1 MFTDME
7 RKLIE
12 GEMKPGVKY
21 KGYAFINKFK
31 EFCFTPEATGSQAG
45 REKLLKQW
53 AEQGTTIKETKNYII
68 VTIKESKQLDEPSR
82 ARSLMSKF
90 NLIFN
95 FLKNHAV

>member
-1 MFTDME
+1 MYSKME

-12 GEMKPGVKY
+12 GEMQPGVRY
-21 KGYAFINKFK
+21 KGYAFLNKFR

-45 REKLLKQW
+45 REKLLQSW
-53 AEQGTTIKETKNYII
+53 PEQGTTIKETKNYII
-68 VTIKESKQLDEPSR
+68 VTIKESKTLEEPAR

-95 FLKNHAV
+95 FLKTHAI

>member
-1 MFTDME
+1 ME
-7 RKLIE
+7 TKLVQ

-21 KGYAFINKFK
+21 KGYAFINRFK

-53 AEQGTTIKETKNYII
+53 PERGTTIKETKNYII
-68 VTIKESKQLDEPSR
+68 VTIKESKSMDEAAR

-95 FLKNHAV
+95 FLKSHAV

>member
-1 MFTDME
+1 ME
-7 RKLIE
+7 TKLVQ
-12 GEMKPGVKY
+12 GEMRPGVKY
-21 KGYAFINKFK
+21 KGYAFINRFK

-53 AEQGTTIKETKNYII
+53 PERGTTIKETKNYII
-68 VTIKESKQLDEPSR
+68 VTIKESKSMDEAAR